1 MARAILSILGL
12 YNHDRNLF
20 QGHLVLPNGLSTDIQ
35 INAILRKCAELPL
48 MWPNGDLM
56 ESLIGYWSREHLETW
71 TRMWTVAQAEYNP
84 LENYDRMEEWDDEGS
99 NTKTGTGQQSCTGNY
114 TETNKVAGYN
124 SETLVNKDQRTGS
137 NSGSQTASASENGTA
152 TNHREGR
159 AHGNIGVTTS
169 QQMLQAELDV
179 APRLDIYDWIAE
191 EFKHEFCLLVY

>member
-12 YNHDRNLF
+12 YNHDHTLF
-20 QGHLVLPNGLSTDIQ
+20 TGHLVLPTGMSVDLQ

-56 ESLIGYWSREHLETW
+56 KSLISYWSREHLETW

-84 LENYDRMEEWDDEGS
+84 LENYNRTEEWDDEGHQTRS
-99 NTKTGTGQQSCTGNY
+99 NSGQQSSTGSY

-124 SETLVNKDQRTGS
+124 SETLVNKDQATGS
-137 NSGSQTASASENGTA
+137 NTGSQTASASETGADTG
-152 TNHREGR
+152 HHEGR
-159 AHGNIGVTTS
+159 THGNIGVTTS